1 MPVYIAKFN
10 ACDCQPV
17 PDMAFRA
24 DDMVSAVML
33 CQEKLASFHAK
44 SVAAGLELHDDITI
58 EGIEE
63 VGFELM
69 DDAGIESV
77 VEFWEILAEK

>member
-10 ACDCQPV
+10 DCECFPV

-33 CQEKLASFHAK
+33 CQEKLDLIHAK
-44 SVAAGLELHDDITI
+44 C
-58 EGIEE
+58 
-63 VGFELM
+63 
-69 DDAGIESV
+69 
-77 VEFWEILAEK
+77 EKH

>member
-10 ACDCQPV
+10 DCECFPV

-33 CQEKLASFHAK
+33 CQEKLSLIHAK
-44 SVAAGLELHDDITI
+44 CEKHDVELHSDITI

-69 DDAGIESV
+69 DEAGIESV
-77 VEFWEILAEK
+77 VDFWKVVAEK